1 MRVTVEQIMAQGVV
15 VAQADHSVDYVRRQM
30 KTLEIHAVPVA
41 DADGRPIGI
50 VRARDLLGVPAPE
63 TPVTEVMCEDP
74 IVVTSGIDVQEAAD
88 LLRRRRHQH
97 LVVARDGKIIG
108 IVSAFDFLEL
118 VAGRRFEMLDEA
130 PEFRTGVIDVPAE
143 YRGGG

>member
-1 MRVTVEQIMAQGVV
+1 MRLTVETIMAQGVV

-50 VRARDLLGVPAPE
+50 VRARDLLDAHDQE
-63 TPVTEVMCEDP
+63 TPVTDVMCQEP
-74 IVVTSGIDVQEAAD
+74 VVASGGIDVQAAAE
-88 LLRRRRHQH
+88 LLRSRRQQH
-97 LVVARDGKIIG
+97 LIVVRDQKIAG

-118 VAGRRFEMLDEA
+118 VAGHRFEMVDEA
-130 PEFRTGVIDVPAE
+130 PEFRTGIIEVPPE
-143 YRGGG
+143 YRS